1 MKGTGDMIARKKA
14 PAAAISTAAAKKHVA
29 MKKPAVMNKPAAMKK
44 LKPASAPA
52 AIEAI
57 PDGPELIVENQ
68 GHVRILTINRAHRM
82 NSLTPTLIH
91 TLSHEFNEAGIDPEV
106 RAVVLTGTGERA
118 FCAGLDLKLR
128 READAAGQ
136 ANRYFMHE
144 VSRFF
149 LEVIQECAKPTIAAL
164 NGAAVAG
171 GFEMAVACDIRIGAE
186 HVMMGLPEA
195 KRAMGAHFS
204 TIMLPRVIPRA
215 IAMEVLFRGDLYPIQ
230 EGYRWGFINRV
241 VPRGQALASALE
253 MAQAIARNAPVTVR
267 RMKETAMKSSGM
279 PLAAAMR
286 LNEGQNPYLAEDRVE
301 GIRAYVEKRE
311 PKWKNR

>member
-1 MKGTGDMIARKKA
+1 MKASKKKA
-14 PAAAISTAAAKKHVA
+14 
-29 MKKPAVMNKPAAMKK
+29 
-44 LKPASAPA
+44 APKGVV
-52 AIEAI
+52 EVI
-57 PDGPELIVENQ
+57 PEGPELIVESRA
-68 GHVRILTINRAHRM
+68 HVRILTINRAHRM
-82 NSLTPTLIH
+82 NSLTPSLMQTL
-91 TLSHEFNEAGIDPEV
+91 THEFNEASIDPEV
-106 RAVVLTGTGERA
+106 RAVILTGTGDRA

-136 ANRYFMHE
+136 ANRYFMNE
-144 VSRFF
+144 VNRFF
-149 LEVIQECAKPTIAAL
+149 LEVMQECCKPTIAAL

-230 EGYRWGFINRV
+230 EAYRWGFINRV
-241 VPRGQALASALE
+241 VPKGQALESALE

-267 RMKETAMKSSGM
+267 RMKETAVKSSGL
-279 PLAAAMR
+279 PLATAMR
-286 LNEGQNPYLAEDRVE
+286 LNEGQNPYLALDRVE

>member
-1 MKGTGDMIARKKA
+1 MK
-14 PAAAISTAAAKKHVA
+14 AAKKT
-29 MKKPAVMNKPAAMKK
+29 AAPKVV
-44 LKPASAPA
+44 
-52 AIEAI
+52 EAI
-57 PDGPELIVENQ
+57 PEGPELIIENQ

-82 NSLTPTLIH
+82 NSLTPALMH
-91 TLSHEFNEAGIDPEV
+91 TLTHEFNEAGIDPEV
-106 RAVVLTGTGERA
+106 RAVILTGTGDRA

-136 ANRYFMHE
+136 ANRYFMNE

-149 LEVIQECAKPTIAAL
+149 LEVMQECCKPTIAAL

-230 EGYRWGFINRV
+230 EAYRWGFVNRV
-241 VPRGQALASALE
+241 VPKGQALESALE

-267 RMKETAMKSSGM
+267 RMKETAVKSSGL
-279 PLAAAMR
+279 PLATAMR

>member
-1 MKGTGDMIARKKA
+1 MKTSAGKKVVAKAA
-14 PAAAISTAAAKKHVA
+14 PK
-29 MKKPAVMNKPAAMKK
+29 AVP
-44 LKPASAPA
+44 
-52 AIEAI
+52 EAI
-57 PDGPELIVENQ
+57 PDGPELIVGNQ

-82 NSLTPTLIH
+82 NSLTPALMH
-91 TLSHEFNEAGIDPEV
+91 DLSHQFNEAGIDPQV
-106 RAVVLTGTGERA
+106 RAVILTGTGDRA

-136 ANRYFMHE
+136 ANRYFMNE

-149 LEVIQECAKPTIAAL
+149 LEVMQECCKPTIAAL

-186 HVMMGLPEA
+186 HVVMGLPEA

-230 EGYRWGFINRV
+230 EAYRWGFINRI

-267 RMKETAMKSSGM
+267 RMKETAVKSSGLPM
-279 PLAAAMR
+279 ATAMR

>member
-1 MKGTGDMIARKKA
+1 MK
-14 PAAAISTAAAKKHVA
+14 AAAKKKPVA
-29 MKKPAVMNKPAAMKK
+29 RATPAPEV
-44 LKPASAPA
+44 
-52 AIEAI
+52 I
-57 PDGPELIVENQ
+57 PEGPELIVENQ
-68 GHVRILTINRAHRM
+68 GHVRVLTINRAHRM
-82 NSLTPTLIH
+82 NSLTPTLMR

-106 RAVVLTGTGERA
+106 RAVVLTGTGDRA

-128 READAAGQ
+128 RETDAAGH
-136 ANRYFMHE
+136 ANRYFMNE
-144 VSRFF
+144 VDRFF
-149 LEVIQECAKPTIAAL
+149 LEVMQECCKPTIAAL
-164 NGAAVAG
+164 NGATVAG

-230 EGYRWGFINRV
+230 EAYRWGFINRV

-253 MAQAIARNAPVTVR
+253 MAQAIAGNAPVTVR
-267 RMKETAMKSSGM
+267 RMKETAVKSSGL
-279 PLAAAMR
+279 PLATALR

-301 GIRAYVEKRE
+301 GIRAYVEKRA
-311 PKWKNR
+311 PKWTGR